1 MIEGRASRKS
11 TLTIALCLALFL
23 ILLSPVAWAL
33 DPHRALDHYG
43 YQVWRTDSGLPQNTV
58 RSVLQ
63 TADGYL
69 WLGTEGGLVRFD
81 GIDFVTFNVEN
92 TPQFQSDLV
101 YDLQQ
106 DAQGALWISTGTGLL
121 RYQAGTFTAYTMRQ
135 GLPAATVWFSYQ
147 DTQHRLWAMTAGGPA
162 WLNGNRFLP
171 VADAQAAVPLNRQAV
186 AEDGQGGLWLGS
198 NSGVFLLQPGSDSPR
213 LAAHLLTGVPVQA
226 LVFAHQALWIGS
238 NEGLYRWTQG
248 AVSPVLLGPAAAKPE
263 ITALLAT
270 AEGTLW
276 MGTSDG
282 ITRLT
287 AQGAPDG
294 SPVQPFSADGHRAR
308 ADRFFR
314 DRQGTVWA
322 STDRGVLRWQGE
334 RWQGLAPGSELA
346 SNRVLA
352 FFEDREGDLWLG
364 TESGGLNL
372 LRDQKFITYSTRDG
386 LSGNFV
392 RSVFQGGDGTLWIG
406 TDGAGLNRRTA
417 SGFAHYSTA
426 DGLSSN
432 VILAL
437 ASGAG
442 RDLWV
447 GTPDGLNLLHPTG
460 TAADNWRKVQVTRF
474 TAADGLPDDFIRSLY
489 TDRDG
494 SLWIGTRHGL
504 GHRVGGKFTSYS
516 MMEGLGSDLIGVI
529 FRDGAQPGTSAGR
542 FANNFAD
549 NLWIGT
555 SGGLSRLRD
564 GRFTNLTIPPGL
576 ANNTVTTIAP
586 AANGGL
592 WLGTNGGGLHH
603 FGHGIRLAFPELGHA
618 LPATIYSMLEDHEGR
633 LWLSAPT
640 GIYRLTLP
648 GRGAGEPPAVAAYGT
663 ADGMNI
669 RECSGGGHPAAWR
682 LHDGTLWFA
691 TLDGVSVIDPEHA
704 QANGVPP
711 PVVIETV
718 LVDDRQRALEEELTL
733 QPGAS
738 RLEFH
743 YAGLSFAAPQK
754 VQYRYRLL
762 GFDHSWIEAGT
773 RRAAFYTNL
782 PPGHYR
788 FQVLAANGDGV
799 WNGTG
804 ATLALRLLPHY
815 YQTYWFYAALLLAS
829 LLLGY
834 LAYRWR
840 VRQVEAQ
847 FGAVLAERG
856 RLAREIHDTLA
867 QGFVGISVHLELV
880 ARLLTGG
887 SERSAQPAWE
897 HLDRARALVRE
908 SLAEARSS
916 IWDLRSQNT
925 VAEDLPGR
933 LTRSCNRI
941 ASGSAAK
948 VYLQVKGT
956 YRPLPRTTE
965 DELLRIAQEAV
976 ANAVRHAAATRID
989 VQLIYEAR
997 RMLLQVVDDG
1007 RGFAPLPGNNSPDG
1021 HYGLRGMQER
1031 AAQIGATLGVESA
1044 PGKGTHISVEAP
1056 LA

>member
-1 MIEGRASRKS
+1 MDDRASRNA
-11 TLTIALCLALFL
+11 TRTIPLCLALCL
-23 ILLSPVAWAL
+23 MLLSPVAWAL

-69 WLGTEGGLVRFD
+69 WLGTAGGLVRFD

-101 YDLQQ
+101 YDLLQ
-106 DAQGALWISTGTGLL
+106 DVQGALWISTGTGLL
-121 RYQAGTFTAYTMRQ
+121 RYQAGTFTAYTTQQ
-135 GLPAATVWFSYQ
+135 GLPADTVWFSYQ
-147 DTQHRLWAMTAGGPA
+147 DTHQRLWAMTAGGPA
-162 WLNGNRFLP
+162 RLNGNRFEP
-171 VADAQAAVPLNRQAV
+171 VAGAQAAVPLNRQAV

-198 NSGVFLLQPGSDSPR
+198 NSGVFLLQSGSGSPR
-213 LAAHLLTGVPVQA
+213 LAAHLLAGIQVQA
-226 LVFAHQALWIGS
+226 VVSAQQALWIGS
-238 NEGLYRWTQG
+238 NEGLYRRTGGSTGG
-248 AVSPVLLGPAAAKPE
+248 ALSPVPLGPAAAKPE

-270 AEGTLW
+270 SDGALWVGTA
-276 MGTSDG
+276 GG
-282 ITRLT
+282 ITRLN

-294 SPVQPFSADGHRAR
+294 SPGHPLSTDAPRTR

-334 RWQGLAPGSELA
+334 QWQGFAPGSELA
-346 SNRVLA
+346 GNRVLT

-372 LRDQKFITYSTRDG
+372 LRDQKFVTYSTRDG

-406 TDGAGLNRRTA
+406 TDGSGLNRRTA

-442 RDLWV
+442 SDLWV

-460 TAADNWRKVQVTRF
+460 TAPGDWRKVQVTRF
-474 TAADGLPDDFIRSLY
+474 TSADGLPDDFIRSLY

-504 GHRVGGKFTSYS
+504 GHRVAGKFTSYS
-516 MMEGLGSDLIGVI
+516 TLDGLGSDFIGVI
-529 FRDGAQPGTSAGR
+529 YRDGPQPGSGTDNLG
-542 FANNFAD
+542 D

-576 ANNTVTTIAP
+576 ANNTVTAIAP
-586 AANGGL
+586 AGNGAL
-592 WLGTNGGGLHH
+592 WLGTNGGGLHR
-603 FGHGIRLAFPELGHA
+603 FGQDIRLAFPALGHA
-618 LPATIYSMLEDHEGR
+618 LPATIYSMLEDHGGR

-648 GRGAGEPPAVAAYGT
+648 GRGAGERPAVASYGT

-669 RECSGGGHPAAWR
+669 RECSGGGHPAAWQ

-691 TLDGVSVIDPEHA
+691 TLDGVSVIDPEHTQSNA
-704 QANGVPP
+704 VPP

-718 LVDDRQRALEEELTL
+718 LVDDHPRPLQGELTL

-754 VQYRYRLL
+754 VQYRYRLQ
-762 GFDHSWIEAGT
+762 GFDHNWIEAGT

-782 PPGHYR
+782 PPGHYQ

-799 WNGTG
+799 WNSTG
-804 ATLALRLLPHY
+804 ATLALRLRPHY
-815 YQTYWFYAALLLAS
+815 YQTYWFYAALLLAA

-867 QGFVGISVHLELV
+867 QGFVGISVQLELV

-887 SERSAQPAWE
+887 SERTAQPAWE

-916 IWDLRSQNT
+916 IWDLRSQNA
-925 VAEDLPGR
+925 VAEDLPAR
-933 LTRSCNRI
+933 LTRNCNRI

-956 YRPLPRTTE
+956 YRPVLRTTE

-1007 RGFAPLPGNNSPDG
+1007 RGFAPLPGNRSPDG
-1021 HYGLRGMQER
+1021 HYGLRGMGER
-1031 AAQIGATLGVESA
+1031 AEQIGATLAVESA
-1044 PGKGTHISVEAP
+1044 PGKGTRISVEAP